1 VADER
6 IKVLRVIARLNVG
19 GPALHVAYLTAGL
32 AERGYDTTLVAGTLA
47 RGEESMSA
55 VAEARGVTIETLD
68 ELHREIA
75 PLRDAQAILRL
86 ARLIRSERPTILHT
100 HTAKAGAVGRI
111 AALLAGRARP
121 PIIVHT
127 YHGHV
132 LRGYFNP
139 LTTLGFRTLERWL
152 ARVTTALVA
161 VSPEVR
167 DDLVRLRV
175 APASK
180 FTVVRLGI
188 ELEERTAGDEATR
201 RETRRQLGVPADAFV
216 VGWVGRM
223 TAVKRTDDVVRAL
236 HGLVERG
243 VDAYLCLVGDGPDR
257 DHLERYAHELGVMK
271 RCLFLGY
278 QDDVGPFY
286 SAIDA
291 LLLPSANEGTP
302 VSVIE
307 SLAAQRPAVATRVG
321 GTPDVIR
328 DGIDGFLVE
337 VGDAEA
343 VADRLAELA
352 ADPERRSQMGAEGRA
367 RVLGRY
373 GVERLVDDIDLL
385 YRSLLVARA
394 RLRRARRASTINPAE
409 ARGTWPRKASS
420 SRPPSR
426 GRTASRRCSA
436 RP

>member
-1 VADER
+1 MAEQR
-6 IKVLRVIARLNVG
+6 TTPEPIKVLRVIARLNVG

-32 AERGYDTTLVAGTLA
+32 AERGYETTLVAGTLA
-47 RGEESMSA
+47 RGEESMADVSS
-55 VAEARGVTIETLD
+55 ARGVKIEPLS
-68 ELHREIA
+68 ELHREIG
-75 PLRDAQAILRL
+75 PLRDAKAILRL
-86 ARLIRSERPTILHT
+86 AKLIRRERPTILHT

-111 AALLAGRARP
+111 AALLAGSARP
-121 PIIVHT
+121 PIVVHT
-127 YHGHV
+127 FHGHV

-167 DDLVRLRV
+167 DDLVKLRV
-175 APASK
+175 APAAK

-188 ELEERTAGDEATR
+188 ELDERTDSDDDIRA
-201 RETRRQLGVPADAFV
+201 ETRRQLGVGPDAFL

-236 HGLVERG
+236 RGLVDRG

-257 DHLERYAHELGVMK
+257 DHLERFAQELGVVR
-271 RCLFLGY
+271 RCLFVGY
-278 QDDVGPFY
+278 QTDVARFY

-291 LLLPSANEGTP
+291 LLLPSVNEGTP

-307 SLAAQRPAVATRVG
+307 SLAARRPAVATRVG

-328 DGIDGFLVE
+328 DGVDGFLVE

-343 VADRLAELA
+343 LSERLAELA
-352 ADPERRSQMGAEGRA
+352 ADPERRARMGAAGRK

-373 GVERLVDDIDLL
+373 AVERLVDDVDRL
-385 YRSLLVARA
+385 YRSLLDARA
-394 RLRRARRASTINPAE
+394 
-409 ARGTWPRKASS
+409 G
-420 SRPPSR
+420 
-426 GRTASRRCSA
+426 
-436 RP
+436 